1 MFSPESQRNQQ
12 FSSDEEKEPEETPS
26 TAKDPPGAVGR
37 SWSRVKTTFYYL
49 LFFAADNVAQ
59 ALVADCSS
67 GSNRKVLFIYLCKE
81 QQIWFLENSIQ
92 KISQKAKFSG
102 NEFFFARLVLSYTIH
117 IYFSFAKT
125 LRRDIK
131 FFVVF
136 SRVIFFTHNEH

>member
-1 MFSPESQRNQQ
+1 MFSPESQRIQQ
-12 FSSDEEKEPEETPS
+12 YSSDEEKEPEETSS

-37 SWSRVKTTFYYL
+37 SWSIVKTTFYYL

-67 GSNRKVLFIYLCKE
+67 GSNRKVFFIYLCKE

-102 NEFFFARLVLSYTIH
+102 NEFFFARLVLMYLH
-117 IYFSFAKT
+117 INFSFAKT
-125 LRRDIK
+125 LLRDIK